1 MKLKLR
7 SMPPINPGN
16 VFEQDP
22 YHMGNRMGTDIMM
35 MYATHP
41 TEVLKYLVFIN
52 TATGERWKLSFE
64 QEETAL

>member
-1 MKLKLR
+1 
-7 SMPPINPGN
+7 
-16 VFEQDP
+16 
-22 YHMGNRMGTDIMM
+22 MGNRMGTDIMM